1 LESVCFFQK
10 LQNWFAQTHRRNFL
24 PGMRLPIHPLGVAL
38 LLGFFPAATFAQ
50 EVPISTVT
58 RNSDPAGRP
67 LWEVGL
73 AGVGGYIADYPGA
86 AQSRF
91 RGFPVPYFI
100 YRGKVLRAGDGG
112 IVRGRFQLSESLEF
126 DLSFDGSL
134 NADSDKNTLRR
145 GMPDLDFLGEIGP
158 QLTWRA
164 WAEKD
169 RSVTLNFP
177 VRASLSFGD
186 GGIRSRG
193 LVLNPRITYRDRDFV
208 GGNTLSLAVGPIFA
222 TEKLMDYF
230 YEVRP
235 QFALRDRPA
244 FDADSGYLGSEV
256 SIGFSRRLT
265 PQVRLF
271 FGSQIGLY
279 SGATNRA
286 STLLAR
292 DVNWNF
298 AFGLSWAIWESSRR
312 SID

>member
-1 LESVCFFQK
+1 LESVALFQK
-10 LQNWFAQTHRRNFL
+10 LQNSFAQTHDRIFL
-24 PGMRLPIHPLGVAL
+24 LEMRFPIHSLGFAL
-38 LLGFFPAATFAQ
+38 LLGFVPAANFAQ

-73 AGVGGYIADYPGA
+73 AGVGGYVADYPGA

-91 RGFPVPYFI
+91 RGLPVPYFF
-100 YRGKVLRAGDGG
+100 YRGEMLRAGDGG

-169 RSVTLNFP
+169 RSVTLNLP

-193 LVLNPRITYRDRDFV
+193 LVLNPRITYRDRDFI

-235 QFALRDRPA
+235 QFALRGRPA

-256 SIGFSRRLT
+256 SIGLSRRLT
-265 PQVRLF
+265 PQIRLF
-271 FGSQIGLY
+271 LGSQIGLF
-279 SGATNRA
+279 SGATNRRSA
-286 STLLAR
+286 LLAR
-292 DVNWNF
+292 ETNWNF
-298 AFGLSWAIWESSRR
+298 AVGASWAIWESSKRAT
-312 SID
+312 D

>member
-1 LESVCFFQK
+1 
-10 LQNWFAQTHRRNFL
+10 
-24 PGMRLPIHPLGVAL
+24 MRFPKSIISSAC
-38 LLGFFPAATFAQ
+38 LLGLLASTSVAQ
-50 EVPISTVT
+50 ESSISTMT
-58 RNSDPAGRP
+58 RNTDPTGRP

-73 AGVGGYIADYPGA
+73 AGIGGYVADYPGA

-112 IVRGRFQLSESLEF
+112 IVRGRFQLSETLEF

-164 WAEKD
+164 WEEKD
-169 RSVTLNFP
+169 RSITVNLP

-193 LVLNPRITYRDRDFV
+193 FVLNPRVTYRDRDFL
-208 GGNTLSLAVGPIFA
+208 GGNTFSLGVGPIFA

-235 QFALRDRPA
+235 QFALRDRPV
-244 FDADSGYLGSEV
+244 FDADSGYLGSEI
-256 SIGFSRRLT
+256 SIGLSRRLT

-271 FGSQIGLY
+271 LGSQIGLFN
-279 SGATNRA
+279 GATNRR

-292 DVNWNF
+292 DTNWNF
-298 AFGLSWAIWESSRR
+298 AFGASWAIWESSRR
-312 SID
+312 AAD

>member
-1 LESVCFFQK
+1 MSFPRFSLH
-10 LQNWFAQTHRRNFL
+10 LGLFAGLLTAS
-24 PGMRLPIHPLGVAL
+24 AL
-38 LLGFFPAATFAQ
+38 AQ
-50 EVPISTVT
+50 EVPISTIT

-73 AGVGGYIADYPGA
+73 AGIGGYVADYPGA

-164 WAEKD
+164 WEESN
-169 RSVTLNFP
+169 RSLTINLP

-193 LVLNPRITYRDRDFV
+193 LVLNPRITYRDRDFI

-244 FDADSGYLGSEV
+244 FDANSGYLGSEV

-271 FGSQIGLY
+271 TGSQIGLY
-279 SGATNRA
+279 GGATNRR